1 MFKKI
6 SKFFLLITV
15 ILVPTVY
22 VIFFLNSD
30 TIKSEIE
37 KYISSKI
44 DYTFVYDGDLEISY
58 EPDARISISDIRIFD
73 ESYAPIKKI
82 VNIQYWIAI

>member
-22 VIFFLNSD
+22 LIFFLNSD
-30 TIKSEIE
+30 AIKSKIE
-37 KYISSKI
+37 EYISSKI
-44 DYTFVYDGDLEISY
+44 DYTFVYDSDLEISY

-73 ESYAPIKKI
+73 ESYAPIKK
-82 VNIQYWIAI
+82 